1 MLLKHLIFHGYSQ
14 KKDSE
19 FIEYLVQ
26 KYKKVFH
33 QEPNLKEEHF
43 LLECAWFSKKI
54 PNLQYVSISPNIENP
69 HSPYERVSISSMQ
82 KMWEFIKE
90 VSKDLDK
97 IHKKEISI
105 DEEEPSR

>member
-1 MLLKHLIFHGYSQ
+1 M
-14 KKDSE
+14 
-19 FIEYLVQ
+19 Q

-43 LLECAWFSKKI
+43 LLECAWFSTKI

-82 KMWEFIKE
+82 RMWEYIKE
-90 VSKDLDK
+90 VSKDLNK
-97 IHKKEISI
+97 TYKKKKNID
-105 DEEEPSR
+105 DEEPNR